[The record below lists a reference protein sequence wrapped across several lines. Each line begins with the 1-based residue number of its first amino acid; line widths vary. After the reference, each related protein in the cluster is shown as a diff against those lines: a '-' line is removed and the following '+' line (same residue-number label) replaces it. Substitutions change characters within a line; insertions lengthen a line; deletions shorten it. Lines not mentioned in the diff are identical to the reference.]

1 MTRRKRNNY
10 FQCKQFTIEQ
20 GDCAM
25 KVTTDASLLGAYA
38 DVQHAQRILDIGA
51 GTGLL
56 SLFIAQRSTARIDA
70 VELDSQAA
78 EQARKN
84 FANSPWPERLNLI
97 EMDIR
102 DYAKQYGQQYSQQ
115 RLEQHSEQYNQQ
127 YDCIITNPPF
137 FTGSTLN
144 SCDRSA
150 LARHNT
156 HLPLS
161 DLVKAIDQ
169 LLSAD
174 GVVWILLPLAES
186 DAIITL
192 AEVLSLYPQ
201 QRMLVRNSSEHPPHR
216 EIMALSRRPTGV
228 EQSIFT
234 LYKEH
239 PFHTKAAAVLFDP
252 YYTRM
257 KVED

>member
-1 MTRRKRNNY
+1 MTRRKRNSY
-10 FQCKQFTIEQ
+10 FECKQFTIDQ
-20 GDCAM
+20 GGCAM

-38 DVQHAQRILDIGA
+38 DVEHAQRILDIGA

-56 SLFIAQRSTARIDA
+56 SLFAAQRSTARIDA

-78 EQARKN
+78 EQTRKN
-84 FANSPWPERLNLI
+84 FANSPWSERLNLT

-102 DYAKQYGQQYSQQ
+102 DYASQHLQ
-115 RLEQHSEQYNQQ
+115 S

-144 SCDRSA
+144 PCERSA

-156 HLPLS
+156 HLPLP
-161 DLVKAIDQ
+161 DLMKAIDQ

-186 DAIITL
+186 EAIIKL
-192 AEVLSLYPQ
+192 AEPLLLYPQ
-201 QRMLVRNSSEHPPHR
+201 QRMLVRNSSLHQPHR
-216 EIMALSRRPTGV
+216 EIMALSRKPAKV

-239 PFHTKAAAVLFDP
+239 PFHTKAAAALFDP

>member
-1 MTRRKRNNY
+1 MTRRKRNSY
-10 FQCKQFTIEQ
+10 FQCKRFTIEQ

-38 DVQHAQRILDIGA
+38 DVQQAQRILDIGA

-56 SLFIAQRSTARIDA
+56 SLFVAQRSTAQIDA

-84 FANSPWPERLNLI
+84 FANSPWSERLNLI

-102 DYAKQYGQQYSQQ
+102 DYAMLGPQQHLQ
-115 RLEQHSEQYNQQ
+115 QHSDQNRPQ

-137 FTGSTLN
+137 FTGSTQN
-144 SCDRSA
+144 PCDRSA

-161 DLVKAIDQ
+161 DLMKSIDQ

-186 DAIITL
+186 DAIIKL
-192 AEVLSLYPQ
+192 AESFSLYPQ
-201 QRMLVRNSSEHPPHR
+201 QRMLVRNSSQHPAHR
-216 EIMALSRRPTGV
+216 EIMRLSRHQAEV

-239 PFHTKAAAVLFDP
+239 PFHTKAAAALFEP

-257 KVED
+257 KVEA

>member
-1 MTRRKRNNY
+1 MTRRKRNSY

-38 DVQHAQRILDIGA
+38 DVQQAQRILDIGA

-56 SLFIAQRSTARIDA
+56 SLFVAQRSTAHIDA

-78 EQARKN
+78 VQARKN
-84 FANSPWPERLNLI
+84 FENSPWSERLNLI
-97 EMDIR
+97 EMDVR
-102 DYAKQYGQQYSQQ
+102 DYAKLYS
-115 RLEQHSEQYNQQ
+115 EQ

-144 SCDRSA
+144 PCERSA

-161 DLVKAIDQ
+161 DLMKAIDQ

-174 GVVWILLPLAES
+174 GVVWVLLPLAES
-186 DAIITL
+186 DAIIEW
-192 AEVLSLYPQ
+192 AEPLQLYPQ
-201 QRMLVRNSSEHPPHR
+201 QRMLVRNSSEHQPHR
-216 EIMALSRRPTGV
+216 EIMALSRRPAV
-228 EQSIFT
+228 LEQSTFT
-234 LYKEH
+234 LYKVH
-239 PFHTKAAAVLFDP
+239 PFHTKAAAELFDP

>member
-1 MTRRKRNNY
+1 MTRRKRNSY
-10 FQCKQFTIEQ
+10 FQCKRFTIEQ

-38 DVQHAQRILDIGA
+38 DVQQAQRILDIGA
-51 GTGLL
+51 GTV
-56 SLFIAQRSTARIDA
+56 SLIFLVARCSTAQIDA

-78 EQARKN
+78 VQARKN
-84 FANSPWPERLNLI
+84 FVNSPWSERLNLI

-102 DYAKQYGQQYSQQ
+102 EYAKLFNQEYGQQ
-115 RLEQHSEQYNQQ
+115 HSDQNRPQ

-144 SCDRSA
+144 PCDRSA

-161 DLVKAIDQ
+161 DLMKSIDQ

-186 DAIITL
+186 DAIIKL
-192 AEVLSLYPQ
+192 AESFSLYPQ
-201 QRMLVRNSSEHPPHR
+201 QRMLVRNSSQHPAHR
-216 EIMALSRRPTGV
+216 EIMRLSRYQGVV
-228 EQSIFT
+228 EQSLFT

-239 PFHTKAAAVLFDP
+239 PFHTKAAAALFEP

-257 KVED
+257 KVEA